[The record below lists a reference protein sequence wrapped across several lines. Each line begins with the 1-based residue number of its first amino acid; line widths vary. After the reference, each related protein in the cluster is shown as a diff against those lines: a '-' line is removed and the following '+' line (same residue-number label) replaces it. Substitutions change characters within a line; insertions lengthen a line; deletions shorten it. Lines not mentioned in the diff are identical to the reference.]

1 MPACERS
8 ADLTE
13 TFPGEEHMAIQ
24 MTEAVSSLPYLAEKG
39 AVDRL
44 FSKISWRILPFL
56 MLCYVIA
63 FLDRINI
70 GYAQLQ
76 MKQTLTFSDAT
87 YGFGAGIFFIGYF
100 LFEVPSNLLLERI
113 GVRKT
118 LLRIM
123 FTWGIVATAM
133 AFVQTPVQFYIARFL
148 LGVLEAGF
156 FPGIILYLTYW
167 YPSARRGQIIA
178 MFLAATAIA
187 SVIAGPLSGATLKYL
202 NGVEDFHG
210 WQWLFISQGIP
221 ATILGVL
228 AYLYL
233 QDKPEDAHWLTA
245 EEKSAIRFQ
254 LDHDDKDVESAHHGG
269 FLQMLGDP
277 KVYGLAFTYF
287 LLLGATYTMVFWIP
301 SLIKSWG
308 VADLFHVGL
317 LAALPQIAGIIG
329 TVLMGRHSDKHRER
343 RWHYATCVGVAALGL
358 LLTTFSRGELIPSI
372 AGLTLAGVGI
382 VSATP
387 LFFTTIT
394 EYLSKASAAGGIALI
409 SSLGNLGPAA
419 APSVTGLITA
429 STGSPLYSTYL
440 VAGAYV
446 LSGLLLLILVRPAV
460 PEKNG

>member
-1 MPACERS
+1 MAIVHATGVGTIPS
-8 ADLTE
+8 ADKEPIGIT
-13 TFPGEEHMAIQ
+13 
-24 MTEAVSSLPYLAEKG
+24 K
-39 AVDRL
+39 L

-87 YGFGAGIFFIGYF
+87 YGFGAGIFFVGYF

-123 FTWGIVATAM
+123 FTWGIVSTAM
-133 AFVQTPVQFYIARFL
+133 AFVQTPMQFYIARFL

-167 YPSARRGQIIA
+167 YPSGRRGQIIA
-178 MFLAATAIA
+178 LFLAATAIA
-187 SVIAGPLSGATLKYL
+187 SVIAGPLSGATMKYF
-202 NGVEDFHG
+202 NDIEGWHG
-210 WQWLFISQGIP
+210 WQWLFISQGLP
-221 ATILGVL
+221 ATILGL
-228 AYLYL
+228 IAYFYL
-233 QDKPEDAHWLTA
+233 QDKPEDAKWLSA
-245 EEKSAIRFQ
+245 EEKTTLRFR
-254 LDHDDKDVESAHHGG
+254 LDHDHKDVESASHAG
-269 FLQMLGDP
+269 FFEMLKDP

-317 LAALPQIAGIIG
+317 IATLPQIAGIIG
-329 TVLMGRHSDKHRER
+329 TILMGRHSDKTRER
-343 RWHYATCVGVAALGL
+343 RWHYATCVAIAALGL
-358 LLTTFSRGELIPSI
+358 SLTTFTQGNLLASI
-372 AGLTLAGVGI
+372 AGLTLAGVGV

-394 EYLSKASAAGGIALI
+394 EYLSRASAAGGIALI

-419 APSVTGLITA
+419 APSVTGYITA
-429 STGSPLYSTYL
+429 TTGSTLYSTYL
-440 VAGAYV
+440 VIGAYL
-446 LSGLLLLILVRPAV
+446 LSGLLLLLIVHPV
-460 PEKNG
+460 NPDET

>member
-1 MPACERS
+1 MAIVHATGVGTIPS
-8 ADLTE
+8 ADKEPIGIT
-13 TFPGEEHMAIQ
+13 
-24 MTEAVSSLPYLAEKG
+24 K
-39 AVDRL
+39 L

-87 YGFGAGIFFIGYF
+87 YGFGAGIFFVGYF

-123 FTWGIVATAM
+123 FTWGIVSTAM
-133 AFVQTPVQFYIARFL
+133 AFVQTPMQFYIARFL

-167 YPSARRGQIIA
+167 YPSGRRGQIIA
-178 MFLAATAIA
+178 LFLAATAIA
-187 SVIAGPLSGATLKYL
+187 SVIAGPLSGATMKYF
-202 NGVEDFHG
+202 NDIEGWHG
-210 WQWLFISQGIP
+210 WQWLFISQGLP
-221 ATILGVL
+221 ATILGLV
-228 AYLYL
+228 AYFYL
-233 QDKPEDAHWLTA
+233 QDKPEDAKWLNA
-245 EEKSAIRFQ
+245 EEKTTLRFQ
-254 LDHDDKDVESAHHGG
+254 LDHDHKDVESASHAG
-269 FLQMLGDP
+269 FFEMVKDP

-317 LAALPQIAGIIG
+317 IATLPQIAGIIG
-329 TVLMGRHSDKHRER
+329 TILMGRHSDKTRER
-343 RWHYATCVGVAALGL
+343 RWHYATCVAIAALGL
-358 LLTTFSRGELIPSI
+358 SLTTFTQGNLLASI
-372 AGLTLAGVGI
+372 AGLTLAGVGV

-394 EYLSKASAAGGIALI
+394 EYLSRASAAGGIALI

-419 APSVTGLITA
+419 APSVTGYITA
-429 STGSPLYSTYL
+429 TTGSTLYSTYL
-440 VAGAYV
+440 VIGAYL
-446 LSGLLLLILVRPAV
+446 LSGLLLLLIVHPV
-460 PEKNG
+460 NPDET

>member
-1 MPACERS
+1 
-8 ADLTE
+8 
-13 TFPGEEHMAIQ
+13 MAIIHS
-24 MTEAVSSLPYLAEKG
+24 TSVGTIPSAEKEVI
-39 AVDRL
+39 AVTRL

-123 FTWGIVATAM
+123 FTWGIVSTAM
-133 AFVQTPVQFYIARFL
+133 AFVQTPMQFYIARFL

-167 YPSARRGQIIA
+167 YPSGRRGQIIA
-178 MFLAATAIA
+178 LFLAATAIA
-187 SVIAGPLSGATLKYL
+187 SVIAGPLSGATMKYF
-202 NGVEDFHG
+202 NDIEGWHG
-210 WQWLFISQGIP
+210 WQWLFISQGLP
-221 ATILGVL
+221 ATILGL
-228 AYLYL
+228 FAYFYL
-233 QDKPEDAHWLTA
+233 QDKPEDAKWLSA
-245 EEKSAIRFQ
+245 EEKTTLRFQ
-254 LDHDDKDVESAHHGG
+254 LDHDHKDVESASHAG
-269 FLQMLGDP
+269 FFEMLKDP

-317 LAALPQIAGIIG
+317 IATLPQIAGIIG
-329 TVLMGRHSDKHRER
+329 TILMGRHSDKTRER
-343 RWHYATCVGVAALGL
+343 RWHYATCVAIAALGL
-358 LLTTFSRGELIPSI
+358 SLTTFTQGNLLASI
-372 AGLTLAGVGI
+372 AGLTLAGVGV

-394 EYLSKASAAGGIALI
+394 EYLSRASAAGGIALI

-419 APSVTGLITA
+419 APSVTGYITA
-429 STGSPLYSTYL
+429 TTGSTLYSTYL
-440 VAGAYV
+440 VVGAYL
-446 LSGLLLLILVRPAV
+446 LSGLLLLLIVHPV
-460 PEKNG
+460 NPDET

>member
-1 MPACERS
+1 
-8 ADLTE
+8 
-13 TFPGEEHMAIQ
+13 MAIHA
-24 MTEAVSSLPYLAEKG
+24 TGGRAIPFPDKEPIAVT
-39 AVDRL
+39 RL
-44 FSKISWRILPFL
+44 FSKIGWRILPFL
-56 MLCYVIA
+56 ILCYMIA

-133 AFVQTPVQFYIARFL
+133 AFVQTPMQFYIARFL
-148 LGVLEAGF
+148 LGLLEAGF

-202 NGVEDFHG
+202 NGFEGFHG

-245 EEKSAIRFQ
+245 EEKSALRFQ
-254 LDHDDKDVESAHHGG
+254 LDHDDKDVESAHHSG
-269 FLQMLGDP
+269 FFQMLGNP

-308 VADLFHVGL
+308 VADLLHIGL
-317 LAALPQIAGIIG
+317 LATLPQIAGIIG
-329 TVLMGRHSDKHRER
+329 TILMGRHSDKTRER
-343 RWHYATCVGVAALGL
+343 RGHYASCVALCRLASTSTHGNLVASGIGR
-358 LLTTFSRGELIPSI
+358 TI
-372 AGLTLAGVGI
+372 AGLGF

-419 APSVTGLITA
+419 APSVTGYITA
-429 STGSPLYSTYL
+429 TTGSTLYSTYL
-440 VAGAYV
+440 VIGAYL
-446 LSGLLLLILVRPAV
+446 LS
-460 PEKNG
+460 

>member
-1 MPACERS
+1 
-8 ADLTE
+8 
-13 TFPGEEHMAIQ
+13 MAIIHA
-24 MTEAVSSLPYLAEKG
+24 TSVGTIPSAEKEPI
-39 AVDRL
+39 AVTRL

-123 FTWGIVATAM
+123 LTWGIVSTAM
-133 AFVQTPVQFYIARFL
+133 AFVQTPMQFYIVRFL
-148 LGVLEAGF
+148 LGALEAGF

-187 SVIAGPLSGATLKYL
+187 SVIAGPLSGGTMKYF
-202 NGVEDFHG
+202 NDIGGWYG

-221 ATILGVL
+221 ASILGLV
-228 AYLYL
+228 AYFYL
-233 QDKPEDAHWLTA
+233 QDRPEDAKWLSA
-245 EEKSAIRFQ
+245 EEKTTLRFQ
-254 LDHDDKDVESAHHGG
+254 LDHDHKDVESASHAG
-269 FLQMLGDP
+269 FFQMLKDP

-301 SLIKSWG
+301 TLIKSWG

-317 LAALPQIAGIIG
+317 IATLPQIAGIIG
-329 TVLMGRHSDKHRER
+329 TILMGRHSDKVRER
-343 RWHYATCVGVAALGL
+343 RWHYATCVAVAALGL
-358 LLTTFSRGELIPSI
+358 SLTTFAQGNLLASI
-372 AGLTLAGVGI
+372 AGLTLAGVGV

-394 EYLSKASAAGGIALI
+394 EYLSRASAAGGIALI

-419 APSVTGLITA
+419 APSVTGYITA
-429 STGSPLYSTYL
+429 TTGSPLNSTYL
-440 VAGAYV
+440 VVGAYL
-446 LSGLLLLILVRPAV
+446 LSGLLLLLIVHPAN
-460 PEKNG
+460 PKET

>member
-1 MPACERS
+1 
-8 ADLTE
+8 
-13 TFPGEEHMAIQ
+13 MAIHA
-24 MTEAVSSLPYLAEKG
+24 TSVGAIPSAEKEPI
-39 AVDRL
+39 AVTRL
-44 FSKISWRILPFL
+44 FSKVSWRILPFL

-123 FTWGIVATAM
+123 FTWGIVSTAM
-133 AFVQTPVQFYIARFL
+133 AFVQTPMQFYIARFL

-178 MFLAATAIA
+178 LFLAATAIA
-187 SVIAGPLSGATLKYL
+187 SVIAGPLSGATMKYL
-202 NGVEDFHG
+202 NDIDGWHG
-210 WQWLFISQGIP
+210 WQWLFISQGLP
-221 ATILGVL
+221 ATILGLV
-228 AYLYL
+228 AYFYL
-233 QDKPEDAHWLTA
+233 QDKPEDANWLSA
-245 EEKSAIRFQ
+245 EEKATLRFQ
-254 LDHDDKDVESAHHGG
+254 LDHDHKDVESASHAG
-269 FLQMLGDP
+269 FFEMLKDP

-317 LAALPQIAGIIG
+317 IATLPQIAGIIG
-329 TVLMGRHSDKHRER
+329 TILMGRHSDKTRER
-343 RWHYATCVGVAALGL
+343 RWHYATCVAIAALGL
-358 LLTTFSRGELIPSI
+358 LLTTFVQGNLLASI
-372 AGLTLAGVGI
+372 AGLTLAGVGV

-394 EYLSKASAAGGIALI
+394 EYLSRASAAGGIALI

-419 APSVTGLITA
+419 APSVTGYITA
-429 STGSPLYSTYL
+429 TTGSSLYSTYL
-440 VAGAYV
+440 VVGAYL
-446 LSGLLLLILVRPAV
+446 LSGLLLLLIVHPANPSEV
-460 PEKNG
+460 STPVAVEV

>member
-1 MPACERS
+1 
-8 ADLTE
+8 
-13 TFPGEEHMAIQ
+13 MAIHA
-24 MTEAVSSLPYLAEKG
+24 TGGRAIPFPDKEPIAVT
-39 AVDRL
+39 RL
-44 FSKISWRILPFL
+44 FSKIGWRILPFL
-56 MLCYVIA
+56 ILCYMIA

-87 YGFGAGIFFIGYF
+87 YGFAASIFFVGYF

-123 FTWGIVATAM
+123 FTWGIVACAM

-178 MFLAATAIA
+178 MFMTATAIA
-187 SVIAGPLSGATLKYL
+187 SIIAGPLSGATMKYF
-202 NGVEDFHG
+202 NDIEGWHG
-210 WQWLFISQGIP
+210 WQWLFISQGLP
-221 ATILGVL
+221 ASILGLV
-228 AYLYL
+228 AYFYL
-233 QDKPEDAHWLTA
+233 QDKPEDAEWLND
-245 EEKSAIRFQ
+245 EEKTALRFQ
-254 LDHDDKDVESAHHGG
+254 LDHDHKDVESASHAG
-269 FLQMLGDP
+269 FFQMVKDP

-317 LAALPQIAGIIG
+317 LATLPQIAGIIG
-329 TVLMGRHSDKHRER
+329 TILMGRHSDKTRER
-343 RWHYATCVGVAALGL
+343 RWHYATCVAVAAIGL
-358 LLTTFSRGELIPSI
+358 LLTTFSQGELILSI
-372 AGLTLAGVGI
+372 AGLTLAGGGI

-394 EYLSKASAAGGIALI
+394 EYLSRASAAGGIALI

-419 APSVTGLITA
+419 APSVTGYITA
-429 STGSPLYSTYL
+429 TTGSTLYSTYL
-440 VAGAYV
+440 VIGAYL
-446 LSGLLLLILVRPAV
+446 LSGLLLLILVRPAE
-460 PEKNG
+460 PDET

>member
-1 MPACERS
+1 
-8 ADLTE
+8 
-13 TFPGEEHMAIQ
+13 MAIHA
-24 MTEAVSSLPYLAEKG
+24 TSVRTIPSAEKEPI
-39 AVDRL
+39 AVTRL
-44 FSKISWRILPFL
+44 FSKVSWRILPFL
-56 MLCYVIA
+56 ILCYMIA

-87 YGFGAGIFFIGYF
+87 YGFGAGIFFVGYF

-123 FTWGIVATAM
+123 FTWGVVSCAM
-133 AFVQTPVQFYIARFL
+133 AFVQTPIQFYAARFL

-178 MFLAATAIA
+178 VFMTATAIA
-187 SVIAGPLSGATLKYL
+187 SVIAGPLSGATMKYF
-202 NGVEDFHG
+202 NDIDGWHG
-210 WQWLFISQGIP
+210 WQWLFISQGLP
-221 ATILGVL
+221 ASILGLV
-228 AYLYL
+228 AYFYL
-233 QDKPEDAHWLTA
+233 QDKPEDAKWLSA
-245 EEKSAIRFQ
+245 EEKTALRFQ
-254 LDHDDKDVESAHHGG
+254 LDHDHRDVETASHAG
-269 FLQMLGDP
+269 FFQMLKDP
-277 KVYGLAFTYF
+277 KVYGLALTYF

-317 LAALPQIAGIIG
+317 LASLPQIAGIIG
-329 TVLMGRHSDKHRER
+329 TILMGRHSDKTRER
-343 RWHYATCVGVAALGL
+343 RWHYATCVAIAALGL
-358 LLTTFSRGELIPSI
+358 LLTTFTQGNLPASI
-372 AGLTLAGVGI
+372 AGLTLAGLGV

-394 EYLSKASAAGGIALI
+394 EYLSRASAAGGIALI

-419 APSVTGLITA
+419 APSVTGYITA
-429 STGSPLYSTYL
+429 ATGSSLYSIYL
-440 VAGAYV
+440 VVGAYL
-446 LSGLLLLILVRPAV
+446 LSGLLLLLIVHPAN
-460 PEKNG
+460 PDET

>member
-1 MPACERS
+1 MAIVHATGVGTIPS
-8 ADLTE
+8 ADKEPIGIT
-13 TFPGEEHMAIQ
+13 
-24 MTEAVSSLPYLAEKG
+24 K
-39 AVDRL
+39 L

-87 YGFGAGIFFIGYF
+87 YGFGAGIFFVGYF

-123 FTWGIVATAM
+123 FTWGIVSTAM
-133 AFVQTPVQFYIARFL
+133 AFVQTPMQFYIARFL

-167 YPSARRGQIIA
+167 YPSGRRGQIIA
-178 MFLAATAIA
+178 LFLAATAIA
-187 SVIAGPLSGATLKYL
+187 SVIAGPLSGATMKYF
-202 NGVEDFHG
+202 NDIEGWHG
-210 WQWLFISQGIP
+210 WQWLFISQGLP
-221 ATILGVL
+221 ATILGLV
-228 AYLYL
+228 AYFYL
-233 QDKPEDAHWLTA
+233 QDKPEDAKWLSA
-245 EEKSAIRFQ
+245 EEKTTLRFQ
-254 LDHDDKDVESAHHGG
+254 LDHDHKDVESASHAG
-269 FLQMLGDP
+269 FFEMVKDP

-317 LAALPQIAGIIG
+317 IATLPQIAGIIG
-329 TVLMGRHSDKHRER
+329 TILMGRHSDKTRER
-343 RWHYATCVGVAALGL
+343 RWHYATCVAIAALGL
-358 LLTTFSRGELIPSI
+358 SLTTFTQGNLLASI
-372 AGLTLAGVGI
+372 AGLTLAGVGV

-394 EYLSKASAAGGIALI
+394 EYLSRASAAGGIALI

-419 APSVTGLITA
+419 APSVTGYITA
-429 STGSPLYSTYL
+429 TTGSTLYSTYL
-440 VAGAYV
+440 VIGAYL
-446 LSGLLLLILVRPAV
+446 LSGLLLLLIVHPV
-460 PEKNG
+460 NPDET

>member
-1 MPACERS
+1 
-8 ADLTE
+8 
-13 TFPGEEHMAIQ
+13 MAMHATSVGTIP
-24 MTEAVSSLPYLAEKG
+24 SAEKEPI
-39 AVDRL
+39 AVTKL

-56 MLCYVIA
+56 ILCYMIA

-87 YGFGAGIFFIGYF
+87 YGFGAGIFFVGYF

-123 FTWGIVATAM
+123 FTWGVVACAM
-133 AFVQTPVQFYIARFL
+133 AFVQTPLQFYVAPFL
-148 LGVLEAGF
+148 LGALEAGF

-178 MFLAATAIA
+178 MFMTATAIA
-187 SVIAGPLSGATLKYL
+187 SVIAGPLSGATMKYF
-202 NGVEDFHG
+202 NDIDGWHG
-210 WQWLFISQGIP
+210 WQWLFISQGLP
-221 ATILGVL
+221 ASILGLV
-228 AYLYL
+228 AYFYL
-233 QDKPEDAHWLTA
+233 QDKPEDAKWLSA
-245 EEKSAIRFQ
+245 EEKTALRFQ
-254 LDHDDKDVESAHHGG
+254 LDHDHKDVESASHAG
-269 FLQMLGDP
+269 FFQMLKDP

-329 TVLMGRHSDKHRER
+329 TILMGRHSDKHRER

-358 LLTTFSRGELIPSI
+358 LLTTFSQGELILSI

-387 LFFTTIT
+387 MFFTTIT
-394 EYLSKASAAGGIALI
+394 ENLSKASAAGAIAII
-409 SSLGNLGPAA
+409 SILVNLGPAA

-429 STGSPLYSTYL
+429 NTGSPLYSTYL

-446 LSGLLLLILVRPAV
+446 LSGLLLLILVRPAE
-460 PEKNG
+460 PEKHG

>member
-1 MPACERS
+1 MSTDTTTIDGVRPVQ
-8 ADLTE
+8 
-13 TFPGEEHMAIQ
+13 GESGAIAR
-24 MTEAVSSLPYLAEKG
+24 MY
-39 AVDRL
+39 
-44 FSKISWRILPFL
+44 SKIGWRILPLL
-56 MLCYVIA
+56 MFCYVVA

-87 YGFGAGIFFIGYF
+87 YGLGAGIFFVGYF

-123 FTWGIVATAM
+123 FTWGIVAAAM
-133 AFVQTPVQFYIARFL
+133 AFVQTPTQFYIARFL
-148 LGVLEAGF
+148 LGALEAGF

-178 MFLAATAIA
+178 MFMTATAVA
-187 SVIAGPLSGATLKYL
+187 SVLAGPLSGATLKYL
-202 NGVEDFHG
+202 DGLDGWHG
-210 WQWLFISQGIP
+210 WQWLFLSQGIP
-221 ATILGVL
+221 SSILGIV

-233 QDKPEDAHWLTA
+233 QDKPDEATWLT
-245 EEKSAIRFQ
+245 EHERAILRYQ
-254 LDHDDKDVESAHHGG
+254 LSHDHKDVEGAHHSG
-269 FLQMLGDP
+269 FFQMVADP
-277 KVYGLAFTYF
+277 KVYGLALTYF

-317 LAALPQIAGIIG
+317 LAAVPQVCGIVG
-329 TVLMGRHSDKHRER
+329 TVLIGRNSDRLRER
-343 RWHYATCVGVAALGL
+343 RWHYAACTMVGALGL
-358 LLTTFSRGELIPSI
+358 GITTFSQGNLPVSVLGLTI
-372 AGLTLAGVGI
+372 AGIGF

-419 APSVTGLITA
+419 APSVTGYINAT
-429 STGSPLYSTYL
+429 TGNALYSTYL
-440 VAGAYV
+440 VMGVYL
-446 LSGLLLLILVRPAV
+446 LSGLLLLLIVRPA
-460 PEKNG
+460 PASGED

>member
-1 MPACERS
+1 MAIVHATGVGTIPS
-8 ADLTE
+8 ADKEPIGIT
-13 TFPGEEHMAIQ
+13 
-24 MTEAVSSLPYLAEKG
+24 K
-39 AVDRL
+39 L

-87 YGFGAGIFFIGYF
+87 YGFGAGIFFVGYF

-123 FTWGIVATAM
+123 FTWGIVSTAM
-133 AFVQTPVQFYIARFL
+133 AFVQTPMQFYIARFL

-178 MFLAATAIA
+178 LFLAATAIA
-187 SVIAGPLSGATLKYL
+187 SVIAGPLSGATMKYF
-202 NGVEDFHG
+202 NDIEGWHG
-210 WQWLFISQGIP
+210 WQWLFISQGLP
-221 ATILGVL
+221 ATILGLV
-228 AYLYL
+228 AYFYL
-233 QDKPEDAHWLTA
+233 QDKPEDAKWLSA
-245 EEKSAIRFQ
+245 EEKTTLRFQ
-254 LDHDDKDVESAHHGG
+254 LDHDHKDVESASHAG
-269 FLQMLGDP
+269 FFEMLKDP

-317 LAALPQIAGIIG
+317 IATLPQIAGIIG
-329 TVLMGRHSDKHRER
+329 TILMGRHSDKTRER
-343 RWHYATCVGVAALGL
+343 RWHYATCVAIAALGL
-358 LLTTFSRGELIPSI
+358 SLTTFTQGNLLASI
-372 AGLTLAGVGI
+372 AGLTLAGVGV

-394 EYLSKASAAGGIALI
+394 EYLSRASAAGGIALI

-419 APSVTGLITA
+419 APSVTGYITA
-429 STGSPLYSTYL
+429 TTGSTLYSTYL
-440 VAGAYV
+440 VIGAYL
-446 LSGLLLLILVRPAV
+446 LSGLLLLLIVHPV
-460 PEKNG
+460 NPDET

>member
-1 MPACERS
+1 MAIVHATGVGTIPS
-8 ADLTE
+8 ADKEPIGIT
-13 TFPGEEHMAIQ
+13 
-24 MTEAVSSLPYLAEKG
+24 K
-39 AVDRL
+39 L

-87 YGFGAGIFFIGYF
+87 YGFGAGIFFVGYF

-123 FTWGIVATAM
+123 FTWGIVSTAM
-133 AFVQTPVQFYIARFL
+133 AFVQTPMQFYIARFL

-167 YPSARRGQIIA
+167 YPSGRRGQIIA
-178 MFLAATAIA
+178 LFLAATAIA
-187 SVIAGPLSGATLKYL
+187 SVIAGPLSGATMKYF
-202 NGVEDFHG
+202 NDIEGWHG
-210 WQWLFISQGIP
+210 WQWLFISQGLP
-221 ATILGVL
+221 ATILGLV
-228 AYLYL
+228 AYFYL
-233 QDKPEDAHWLTA
+233 QDKPEDAKWLSA
-245 EEKSAIRFQ
+245 EEKTTLRFQ
-254 LDHDDKDVESAHHGG
+254 LDHDHKDVESASHAG
-269 FLQMLGDP
+269 FFEMLKDP

-317 LAALPQIAGIIG
+317 IATLPQIAGIIG
-329 TVLMGRHSDKHRER
+329 TILMGRHSDKTRER
-343 RWHYATCVGVAALGL
+343 RWHYATCVAIAALGL
-358 LLTTFSRGELIPSI
+358 SLTTFTQGNLLASI
-372 AGLTLAGVGI
+372 AGLTLAGVGV

-394 EYLSKASAAGGIALI
+394 EYLSRASAAGGIALI

-419 APSVTGLITA
+419 APSVTGYITA
-429 STGSPLYSTYL
+429 TTGSTLYSTYL
-440 VAGAYV
+440 VIGAYL
-446 LSGLLLLILVRPAV
+446 LSGLLLLLIVHPV
-460 PEKNG
+460 NPDET

>member
-1 MPACERS
+1 
-8 ADLTE
+8 
-13 TFPGEEHMAIQ
+13 MAIHA
-24 MTEAVSSLPYLAEKG
+24 TSVGTIPSAEKQPIG
-39 AVDRL
+39 VTKL

-123 FTWGIVATAM
+123 FTWGIVSTAM
-133 AFVQTPVQFYIARFL
+133 AFVQTPMQFYIARFL
-148 LGVLEAGF
+148 LGALEAGF

-178 MFLAATAIA
+178 LFLAATAIA
-187 SVIAGPLSGATLKYL
+187 SVIAGPLSGGTMKYF
-202 NGVEDFHG
+202 NDIQGWHG

-221 ATILGVL
+221 ASILGLV
-228 AYLYL
+228 AYFYL
-233 QDKPEDAHWLTA
+233 QDRPEDAGWLSA
-245 EEKSAIRFQ
+245 EEKTALRFQ
-254 LDHDDKDVESAHHGG
+254 LDHDHKDVESASHAG
-269 FLQMLGDP
+269 FFQMLKDP
-277 KVYGLAFTYF
+277 KVYGLAVTYF

-301 SLIKSWG
+301 TLIKSWG

-317 LAALPQIAGIIG
+317 IATLPQIAGIIA
-329 TVLMGRHSDKHRER
+329 TILMGRHSDKTRER
-343 RWHYATCVGVAALGL
+343 RWHYATCVAVAALGL
-358 LLTTFSRGELIPSI
+358 TLTTFTQGSLLASI
-372 AGLTLAGVGI
+372 AALTLAGAGV

-387 LFFTTIT
+387 LFFTTVT
-394 EYLSKASAAGGIALI
+394 EYLSRASAAGGIALI

-419 APSVTGLITA
+419 APSVTGYITA
-429 STGSPLYSTYL
+429 TTGSSLSSTYL
-440 VAGAYV
+440 VVGGYL
-446 LSGLLLLILVRPAV
+446 LSGLLLLLIVHPAN
-460 PEKNG
+460 PDET

>member
-1 MPACERS
+1 
-8 ADLTE
+8 
-13 TFPGEEHMAIQ
+13 MAIQ
-24 MTEAVSSLPYLAEKG
+24 ITEAVSSLGDQAGKG

-56 MLCYVIA
+56 MICYVIA

-123 FTWGIVATAM
+123 FTWGIVACAM
-133 AFVQTPVQFYIARFL
+133 AFVQTPVQFYTARFL

-178 MFLAATAIA
+178 MFMTATAIA
-187 SVIAGPLSGATLKYL
+187 SVIAGPLSGATMKYF
-202 NGVEDFHG
+202 NDIDGWHG
-210 WQWLFISQGIP
+210 WQWLFISQGLP
-221 ATILGVL
+221 ASILGLV
-228 AYLYL
+228 AYFYL
-233 QDKPEDAHWLTA
+233 HDKPEDAKWLSAQEKTA
-245 EEKSAIRFQ
+245 LRFQ
-254 LDHDDKDVESAHHGG
+254 LDHDHKDVESASHAG
-269 FLQMLGDP
+269 FFQMLKDP

-317 LAALPQIAGIIG
+317 LATLPQIAGIIG
-329 TVLMGRHSDKHRER
+329 TILMGRHSDKTRER
-343 RWHYATCVGVAALGL
+343 RWHYVACVAVAAIGL
-358 LLTTFSRGELIPSI
+358 LAITFSHGGLLASI
-372 AGLTLAGVGI
+372 MGLTLAGLGFI
-382 VSATP
+382 SATP
-387 LFFTTIT
+387 LFFTTTT

-409 SSLGNLGPAA
+409 SSLGNLGPAV
-419 APSVTGLITA
+419 APSVTGYITA
-429 STGSPLYSTYL
+429 ATGSSLYSTYL
-440 VAGAYV
+440 IVGAYL
-446 LSGLLLLILVRPAV
+446 LSGLLLLKIVRAADPD
-460 PEKNG
+460 ET

>member
-1 MPACERS
+1 MAIVHATGVGTIPS
-8 ADLTE
+8 ADKEPIGIT
-13 TFPGEEHMAIQ
+13 
-24 MTEAVSSLPYLAEKG
+24 K
-39 AVDRL
+39 L

-87 YGFGAGIFFIGYF
+87 YGFGAGIFFVGYF

-123 FTWGIVATAM
+123 FTWGIVSTAM
-133 AFVQTPVQFYIARFL
+133 AFVQTPMQFYIARFL

-167 YPSARRGQIIA
+167 YPSGRRGQIIA
-178 MFLAATAIA
+178 LFLAATAIA
-187 SVIAGPLSGATLKYL
+187 SVIAGPLSGATMKYF
-202 NGVEDFHG
+202 NDIEGWHG
-210 WQWLFISQGIP
+210 WQWLFISQGLP
-221 ATILGVL
+221 ATILGL
-228 AYLYL
+228 IAYFYL
-233 QDKPEDAHWLTA
+233 QDKPEDAKWLNA
-245 EEKSAIRFQ
+245 EEKTTLRFQ
-254 LDHDDKDVESAHHGG
+254 LDHDHKDVESASHAG
-269 FLQMLGDP
+269 FFEMLKDP

-317 LAALPQIAGIIG
+317 IATLPQIAGIIG
-329 TVLMGRHSDKHRER
+329 TILMGRHSDKTRER
-343 RWHYATCVGVAALGL
+343 RWHYATCVAIAALGL
-358 LLTTFSRGELIPSI
+358 SLTTFTQGNLLASI
-372 AGLTLAGVGI
+372 AGLTLAGVGV

-394 EYLSKASAAGGIALI
+394 EYLSRASAAGGIALI

-419 APSVTGLITA
+419 APSVTGYITA
-429 STGSPLYSTYL
+429 TTGSTLYSTYL
-440 VAGAYV
+440 VIGAYL
-446 LSGLLLLILVRPAV
+446 LSGLLLLLIVHPV
-460 PEKNG
+460 NPDET

>member
-1 MPACERS
+1 MAVHTTSVRAIPSGEKESS
-8 ADLTE
+8 AT
-13 TFPGEEHMAIQ
+13 TQ
-24 MTEAVSSLPYLAEKG
+24 
-39 AVDRL
+39 L

-87 YGFGAGIFFIGYF
+87 YGFGAGIFFVGYF

-123 FTWGIVATAM
+123 FTWGIVASAM
-133 AFVQTPVQFYIARFL
+133 AFVQTPTQFYIARFL

-178 MFLAATAIA
+178 MFMTATAIA
-187 SVIAGPLSGATLKYL
+187 SVIAGPLSGATMKYL
-202 NGVEDFHG
+202 NDVAGLHG
-210 WQWLFISQGIP
+210 WQLLFISQGIP
-221 ATILGVL
+221 ASILGL
-228 AYLYL
+228 AAFFYL
-233 QDKPEDAHWLTA
+233 QDKPEDAKWLSS
-245 EEKSAIRFQ
+245 EEKTALRFQ
-254 LDHDDKDVESAHHGG
+254 LEHDHKDVQGSHHGN
-269 FLQMLGDP
+269 FWQMLKDP
-277 KVYGLAFTYF
+277 KVYGLSFTYF

-308 VADLFHVGL
+308 VADLLFVGL
-317 LAALPQIAGIIG
+317 LATLPQIAGIIG
-329 TVLMGRHSDKHRER
+329 TILMGRHSDKTRER
-343 RWHYATCVGVAALGL
+343 RWHYATCVIVAAIGL
-358 LLTTFSRGELIPSI
+358 LAITFSHGNLPASI
-372 AGLTLAGVGI
+372 LGLTLAGLGFI
-382 VSATP
+382 SATP

-409 SSLGNLGPAA
+409 SSLGNLGPAV
-419 APSVTGLITA
+419 APSVTGYITA
-429 STGSPLYSTYL
+429 TTGNSLYSTYL
-440 VAGAYV
+440 IAGAYI
-446 LSGLLLLILVRPAV
+446 LSGALLLIIVKAANP
-460 PEKNG
+460 NDQTD